1 MNTIYDELRADHDVQ
16 RRLVDLLT
24 KTSGD
29 SEGRDELFERLS
41 EALSSHADAEERY
54 FYVPL
59 MEHDMTQG
67 KSRHSIA
74 EHHEIDELVEKLS
87 DMDRSSP
94 GWLTTARQ
102 LAERVEHHL
111 AEEEREIFPV
121 SGKVLTDDEK
131 TELGK
136 RYREA
141 MDEATQPAQ

>member
-1 MNTIYDELRADHDVQ
+1 MTTIYDELRADHDVQ

-29 SEGRDELFERLS
+29 SEGRAELFERLS
-41 EALSSHADAEERY
+41 DALSAHADAEERY

-74 EHHEIDELVEKLS
+74 EHHEIDELVEKLA

-94 GWLTTARQ
+94 GWLTTARH

-121 SGKVLTDDEK
+121 SGKVLSDNEK